1 MERQV
6 PSGYGGG
13 LALGGAVCVGIQAS
27 KGGNLWAEA
36 FWHLDHEALENGG
49 LLEGN
54 WLPASSPHM
63 KGRQHAGEDTGMRE
77 T

>member
-27 KGGNLWAEA
+27 IGYAFDMQKHCLLLLQRSNL
-36 FWHLDHEALENGG
+36 
-49 LLEGN
+49 
-54 WLPASSPHM
+54 S
-63 KGRQHAGEDTGMRE
+63 
-77 T
+77 